1 MSTVLEV
8 VYQPLGQINV
18 EDSSTAITIELAL
31 AAIGPK
37 GDVGDV
43 NPEMY
48 TILADAED
56 ARDAAASS
64 ATDAANDALATAADR
79 VQTGLDKTATAADRL
94 QTGLDKTATAA
105 DRVQTGLD
113 ADATAADVIATA
125 ADRVQTG
132 LDRTEAAASETAAE
146 AAAETATTKAAEADA
161 SADTA
166 TTKAAESANSAT
178 QSAASAASAATQAGI
193 ATTKANEAS
202 ASAASALESKNAAAA
217 SQTASAASQSA
228 AAVSATAASNSATAS
243 AASATA
249 AQGSASSA
257 EAAQVNAQNY
267 LGQTQYARD
276 QALAGLGAADNSQVL
291 SELLGTIT
299 YALDLAGQA
308 AKEMPSLA
316 ALFPAIDSIG
326 THIVAMMDLLGVT
339 ARSISGGDVLL
350 GTGLVG
356 APSLAAKD
364 DRNTG
369 IYFPA
374 ADQLAI
380 VTGGVQ
386 RLLIDATGNHATGT
400 DNAQTL
406 GTASKRWSTV
416 YAGTGT
422 INTSDAR
429 EKTAVTPLS
438 AAELA
443 AASAMAKEIG
453 SYQFLASIADKGD
466 AARHHVGLTVQRAI
480 EIMEGNGL
488 NPFKYGFICHD
499 AWPEI
504 VVEHPAVEAVDD
516 ELDEDGNVI
525 RPGTP
530 AKDAYTE
537 IVQAAGDRYAFRY
550 DQLALFIA
558 AGFEARLSALETA

>member
-1 MSTVLEV
+1 MSTDLTSTKIKNTFNQLLHVDGGVTSTPKIVYDGDGTATAVQISTTGLKVNSSEVLT
-8 VYQPLGQINV
+8 
-18 EDSSTAITIELAL
+18 DA
-31 AAIGPK
+31 
-37 GDVGDV
+37 DVGNSVQPYD
-43 NPEMY
+43 PEL
-48 TILADAED
+48 IQQIQDNADS
-56 ARDAAASS
+56 AAAS
-64 ATDAANDALATAADR
+64 
-79 VQTGLDKTATAADRL
+79 
-94 QTGLDKTATAA
+94 
-105 DRVQTGLD
+105 
-113 ADATAADVIATA
+113 
-125 ADRVQTG
+125 
-132 LDRTEAAASETAAE
+132 
-146 AAAETATTKAAEADA
+146 
-161 SADTA
+161 
-166 TTKAAESANSAT
+166 
-178 QSAASAASAATQAGI
+178 
-193 ATTKANEAS
+193 
-202 ASAASALESKNAAAA
+202 
-217 SQTASAASQSA
+217 
-228 AAVSATAASNSATAS
+228 AVSAGNSSTTA
-243 AASATA
+243 
-249 AQGSASSA
+249 
-257 EAAQVNAQNY
+257 EIY
-267 LGQTQYARD
+267 LEQTEYARD

-339 ARSISGGDVLL
+339 ARSVSGGDVLL
-350 GTGLVG
+350 GAGLVG
-356 APSLAAKD
+356 APSLAAKN

-386 RLLIDATGNHATGT
+386 RLLVDASGNHATGT

-429 EKTAVTPLS
+429 EKTPVTPFN
-438 AAELA
+438 AAELGA
-443 AASAMAKEIG
+443 ATLMAKEIG
-453 SYQFLASIADKGD
+453 SYQFLASIAEKGE
-466 AARHHVGLTVQRAI
+466 AARHHIGLTVQRAI

-504 VVEHPAVEAVDD
+504 VIEHPATEAVDD

-530 AKDAYTE
+530 AKDATTE

>member
-1 MSTVLEV
+1 M
-8 VYQPLGQINV
+8 
-18 EDSSTAITIELAL
+18 AITPLPPAPEPTDSTSQFNAKSFAWVAAL
-31 AAIGPK
+31 
-37 GDVGDV
+37 DQF
-43 NPEMY
+43 
-48 TILADAED
+48 T
-56 ARDAAASS
+56 
-64 ATDAANDALATAADR
+64 
-79 VQTGLDKTATAADRL
+79 
-94 QTGLDKTATAA
+94 
-105 DRVQTGLD
+105 
-113 ADATAADVIATA
+113 
-125 ADRVQTG
+125 
-132 LDRTEAAASETAAE
+132 TEANALESNVDNLEASTQIFAGN
-146 AAAETATTKAAEADA
+146 A
-161 SADTA
+161 ST
-166 TTKAAESANSAT
+166 SAT
-178 QSAASAASAATQAGI
+178 QSAASATTAANNAATAQAGSTN
-193 ATTKANEAS
+193 ATNKA
-202 ASAASALESKNAAAA
+202 
-217 SQTASAASQSA
+217 
-228 AAVSATAASNSATAS
+228 
-243 AASATA
+243 
-249 AQGSASSA
+249 A
-257 EAAQVNAQNY
+257 EAANY
-267 LGQTQYARD
+267 LAQTQTARD

-308 AKEMPSLA
+308 AKEVPSLA

-339 ARSISGGDVLL
+339 ARAISGGDVLL
-350 GTGLVG
+350 GAGLVG

-369 IYFPA
+369 IYFPT
-374 ADQLAI
+374 ADQLAL
-380 VTGGVQ
+380 VTGGIQ
-386 RLLIDATGNHATGT
+386 RLLVDASGNHATGT

-429 EKTAVTPLS
+429 EKTPVTPFN
-438 AAELA
+438 AVEIA

-453 SYQFLASIADKGD
+453 SYQFLASIAEKGD

-480 EIMEGNGL
+480 EILEGNGL

-504 VVEHPAVEAVDD
+504 VIEHPAVEAVDD
-516 ELDEDGNVI
+516 ELDDDGNVI

>member
-1 MSTVLEV
+1 M
-8 VYQPLGQINV
+8 
-18 EDSSTAITIELAL
+18 AITPLPPAPEPTDSTSQFNAKSFAWVAAL
-31 AAIGPK
+31 
-37 GDVGDV
+37 DQF
-43 NPEMY
+43 
-48 TILADAED
+48 T
-56 ARDAAASS
+56 
-64 ATDAANDALATAADR
+64 
-79 VQTGLDKTATAADRL
+79 
-94 QTGLDKTATAA
+94 
-105 DRVQTGLD
+105 
-113 ADATAADVIATA
+113 
-125 ADRVQTG
+125 
-132 LDRTEAAASETAAE
+132 TEANALESNVDNLEASTQIFAGN
-146 AAAETATTKAAEADA
+146 A
-161 SADTA
+161 ST
-166 TTKAAESANSAT
+166 SAT
-178 QSAASAASAATQAGI
+178 QSAASA
-193 ATTKANEAS
+193 TT
-202 ASAASALESKNAAAA
+202 AAAG
-217 SQTASAASQSA
+217 STN
-228 AAVSATAASNSATAS
+228 ATNKA
-243 AASATA
+243 
-249 AQGSASSA
+249 A
-257 EAAQVNAQNY
+257 EAANY
-267 LGQTQYARD
+267 LAQTQYARD

-308 AKEMPSLA
+308 AKEAPSLA

-339 ARSISGGDVLL
+339 ARAISGGDVLL
-350 GTGLVG
+350 GAGLVG

-369 IYFPA
+369 IYFPT
-374 ADQLAI
+374 ADQLAL
-380 VTGGVQ
+380 VTGGIQ
-386 RLLIDATGNHATGT
+386 RLLVDASGNHATGT

-429 EKTAVTPLS
+429 EKTPVTPFN
-438 AAELA
+438 AVEIA

-453 SYQFLASIADKGD
+453 SYQFLASIAEKGD

-480 EIMEGNGL
+480 EILEGNGL

-504 VVEHPAVEAVDD
+504 VIEHPAVEAVDD
-516 ELDEDGNVI
+516 ELDDDGNVI

>member
-18 EDSSTAITIELAL
+18 EDNSTQITLELGL
-31 AAIGPK
+31 ASVGPK
-37 GDVGDV
+37 GDTGDV

-113 ADATAADVIATA
+113 AEATA

-161 SADTA
+161 SADAALAKSIIA
-166 TTKAAESANSAT
+166 TDAANN
-178 QSAASAASAATQAGI
+178 ASAAVVSQLQAI
-193 ATTKANEAS
+193 K
-202 ASAASALESKNAAAA
+202 
-217 SQTASAASQSA
+217 SQTE
-228 AAVSATAASNSATAS
+228 T
-243 AASATA
+243 
-249 AQGSASSA
+249 
-257 EAAQVNAQNY
+257 
-267 LGQTQYARD
+267 ARD

-339 ARSISGGDVLL
+339 ARTVAGGDVLL
-350 GTGLVG
+350 GPGLVG
-356 APSLAAKD
+356 APSLAAAG

-369 IYFPA
+369 IYFPT

-380 VTGGVQ
+380 VTGGIQ
-386 RLLIDATGNHATGT
+386 RLLVDASGNHATGT
-400 DNAQTL
+400 DNAQSL

-429 EKTAVTPLS
+429 EKTTITPLS

-443 AASAMAKEIG
+443 AAALMAKEIG
-453 SYQFLASIADKGD
+453 SYQFLASIAEKGD
-466 AARHHVGLTVQRAI
+466 AARHHIGLTVQRAI
-480 EIMEGNGL
+480 EIMEANGL

-499 AWPEI
+499 TWPDI
-504 VVEHPAVEAVDD
+504 VIEHPATEAVDD
-516 ELDEDGNVI
+516 ELDEEGNVV

-530 AKDAYTE
+530 AKDATTE